1 MEYSMFK
8 EARRYSNIDVCEKI
22 APPIPARRRASEL
35 PPNSTPQAGKSSSAT
50 TAAAQSSG
58 IVCTN
63 TDLLSIMNSLKSTAT
78 KALQSTKGG
87 GPRQRGNSKTTDSL
101 PTGVIG
107 DVNGDDRRRDV
118 LRSGRSNSVDV
129 ANIGAAAAMAAAAAG
144 NSTRNWFRKMSTRT
158 ATAVSM
164 VSGQRGAD
172 AECTEQRL
180 ATGGSVGGGEYVVQ
194 KSPVVV
200 TFADERPKVSLLIE
214 PSSSCKPEKHCTAPL
229 SPPPPPP
236 QPPSSSIDKKPAP
249 SGCDVVVWDRP
260 TGSVVNAEVLG
271 TAIEGFLAAK
281 NSSDST
287 DASPTAD
294 DEHHDGHPSQQQQ
307 PSGGKPVTKTSPDPS
322 TPARTCDTSICSS
335 LKDLFVK

>member
-1 MEYSMFK
+1 
-8 EARRYSNIDVCEKI
+8 
-22 APPIPARRRASEL
+22 
-35 PPNSTPQAGKSSSAT
+35 
-50 TAAAQSSG
+50 
-58 IVCTN
+58 
-63 TDLLSIMNSLKSTAT
+63 MNSLKSTAT

-87 GPRQRGNSKTTDSL
+87 GARQRGSSKTTDSL
-101 PTGVIG
+101 PTGVVG
-107 DVNGDDRRRDV
+107 EVSCGDRRRDV
-118 LRSGRSNSVDV
+118 LRAGRSNSVDV

-164 VSGQRGAD
+164 AGGQRGAD
-172 AECTEQRL
+172 AECADQRL
-180 ATGGSVGGGEYVVQ
+180 ATGGSGEYVVQ

-214 PSSSCKPEKHCTAPL
+214 PSSGCKPEKHCSTPL

-236 QPPSSSIDKKPAP
+236 PPPSSSVDKKP
-249 SGCDVVVWDRP
+249 GGDVVVWDRP

-281 NSSDST
+281 KTGDSADT
-287 DASPTAD
+287 SPTAD
-294 DEHHDGHPSQQQQ
+294 GEHHEHLSQQQQQ
-307 PSGGKPVTKTSPDPS
+307 PSGGKPVAKTSADPS
-322 TPARTCDTSICSS
+322 TAARTCDTSICSS